1 MHNELAERFAHIDPS
16 LLDEAVQEVFAEK
29 AAQVNRDG
37 IYEQVAV
44 LVDERG
50 YDWTERLLEELNED
64 LDDED
69 GKE

>member
-1 MHNELAERFAHIDPS
+1 MMPNELAERFAHIDSS
-16 LLDEAVQEVFAEK
+16 LLDEVVHEVFAEK
-29 AAQVNRDG
+29 AAQVNHDG

-50 YDWTERLLEELNED
+50 YDWTESLLEELDED

-69 GKE
+69 A

>member
-16 LLDEAVQEVFAEK
+16 LLAEAVHEVFAEK

-69 GKE
+69 A